1 MEQNYV
7 NDTLCIDKYLD
18 TLLASQ
24 TARKAM
30 PPTTAK
36 RDHRKMVD
44 CHQTCTQIS
53 DSFGAD
59 HL

>member
-36 RDHRKMVD
+36 RDHRKVD

>member
-24 TARKAM
+24 TARKA
-30 PPTTAK
+30 K
-36 RDHRKMVD
+36 RDHRKMMD